1 MTLTPP
7 RCSTCRNLTGCAA
20 AGGVCRVWQVMLNA
34 SIASQQHCPHWLAR
48 GQG

>member
-7 RCSTCRNLTGCAA
+7 RCSSCRNLTGCAG

-34 SIASQQHCPHWLAR
+34 TMASQQNCPHWLAR
-48 GQG
+48 AQG